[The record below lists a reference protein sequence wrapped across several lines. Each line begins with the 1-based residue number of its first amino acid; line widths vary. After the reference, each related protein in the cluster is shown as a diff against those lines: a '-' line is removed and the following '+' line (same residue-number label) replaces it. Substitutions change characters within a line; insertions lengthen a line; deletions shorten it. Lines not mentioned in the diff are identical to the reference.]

1 MSNTL
6 VCLTMIQY
14 QVMKSNKG
22 AKFVLILAL
31 MIGAIWLFI
40 NAFERNALVAKVKLG
55 SIRDTVVGNVKT
67 HAASTFELR
76 SQADGLVTSVAMYP
90 MRNPIQVESNQTLVQ
105 LEVEDLDRAI
115 FALDVQKKQFE
126 ERREIG
132 SLNAM
137 ALEVL
142 QKELESMEE
151 LESANAQSI
160 ASFDLAIKRNEVK
173 RLKAQVEMEDL
184 NARHFFQNNQ
194 LNLGNLSFELSKR
207 SLRSPIAGEFSECF
221 VTPGKMVSEGEL
233 VGVVNSNDRI
243 LEVSLNEEDCVNLK
257 VGMSVAVSLFSLS
270 DKVLM
275 TRISSIS
282 SRVDSNSGIRKIFL
296 DCNQGEEIPIGSS
309 GRAEVILSEKNET
322 MILPAKSLFGEFVY
336 VVTDGVVQQRKVE
349 TGARNLR
356 TIEIVDGLK
365 LGEQVIIDP
374 PHLFNDGDQVSPVEE
389 SPLR

>member
-1 MSNTL
+1 M
-6 VCLTMIQY
+6 
-14 QVMKSNKG
+14 
-22 AKFVLILAL
+22 F
-31 MIGAIWLFI
+31 
-40 NAFERNALVAKVKLG
+40 
-55 SIRDTVVGNVKT
+55 
-67 HAASTFELR
+67 
-76 SQADGLVTSVAMYP
+76 
-90 MRNPIQVESNQTLVQ
+90 
-105 LEVEDLDRAI
+105 
-115 FALDVQKKQFE
+115 KKQFE

-309 GRAEVILSEKNET
+309 VGLRLS
-322 MILPAKSLFGEFVY
+322 Y
-336 VVTDGVVQQRKVE
+336 RKK
-349 TGARNLR
+349 TKR
-356 TIEIVDGLK
+356 
-365 LGEQVIIDP
+365 
-374 PHLFNDGDQVSPVEE
+374 
-389 SPLR
+389 